1 MINTKLINV
10 INSKV
15 SEMISNQ
22 PTKSYASVLSD
33 NFININKSINSINS
47 DMHAIK
53 INDENT
59 VIFENLPTINN
70 IYYIYYQITYVI

>member
-1 MINTKLINV
+1 
-10 INSKV
+10 
-15 SEMISNQ
+15 MISNNLQ
-22 PTKSYASVLSD
+22 NICYSD
-33 NFININKSINSINS
+33 NININKSINSINS

-70 IYYIYYQITYVI
+70 MS

>member
-1 MINTKLINV
+1 
-10 INSKV
+10 
-15 SEMISNQ
+15 MISNQ
-22 PTKSYASVLSD
+22 PTKSYANVLSD

-59 VIFENLPTINN
+59 VFLKICLQLIICHLIITI
-70 IYYIYYQITYVI
+70 